1 MSSDG
6 RQDCRVCGGVA
17 NGYHFGAMSCAAC
30 NAFFRRSI
38 AEKRKY
44 ICRKDGDC
52 EVNPNA
58 RCFCR
63 ACRLKKC
70 FMVGMDAKA
79 VQPHRDIIGKKPKKR
94 PPSESSPPIPDIE
107 AKSEA
112 PLTIDNS
119 FLLTNVTNSNSAF
132 SIPTSSSKT
141 ISTTATPTNPTAT
154 TQPLDSPNSFAEQLL
169 AFSRQPVIAT
179 TSTVPATSKFLDLT
193 PQPVRDIYASAVA
206 ETSRATTST
215 QPIFST
221 SVQSQP
227 VITHAPYSYEEC
239 RPVPLPNPYNLADP
253 KPINP
258 TLVVQPTSRKET
270 NMIDDMISA
279 YRKMVERRR
288 MISCPPTLRDILGGT
303 PPILTPSYFGCTL
316 KKDTIRLQVALL
328 VELVNSI
335 APFSMLSVDDK
346 ILLFRNVSVPFNLLE
361 KHYITMICGGLD
373 NKRLIQ
379 SDFTYIDVS
388 PDAPY
393 RFVRQNGDVA
403 APNPNP
409 FLEVEE
415 MRRIVLPT
423 LRSSLEEI
431 ARPMYHLGMTDT
443 EFVALVLIVLLNPD
457 IAGLSQIARNTIG
470 VARNRLY
477 KDWFAYYEKNGV
489 GDGQLKVGNSLLIL
503 PALQSA
509 VEKVT
514 GNFHMVR
521 VFGLV
526 DYDRILDDVFK

>member
-1 MSSDG
+1 
-6 RQDCRVCGGVA
+6 
-17 NGYHFGAMSCAAC
+17 
-30 NAFFRRSI
+30 
-38 AEKRKY
+38 
-44 ICRKDGDC
+44 
-52 EVNPNA
+52 
-58 RCFCR
+58 
-63 ACRLKKC
+63 
-70 FMVGMDAKA
+70 MDAKA

-119 FLLTNVTNSNSAF
+119 FLLTNLKNDLYNRNTDKPNSND
-132 SIPTSSSKT
+132 
-141 ISTTATPTNPTAT
+141 TATRFAKFICGAT
-154 TQPLDSPNSFAEQLL
+154 TGLLKTASNSYNF
-169 AFSRQPVIAT
+169 
-179 TSTVPATSKFLDLT
+179 
-193 PQPVRDIYASAVA
+193 YSACYN
-206 ETSRATTST
+206 
-215 QPIFST
+215 T